1 MQRIDRMVR
10 QLVSQDVAR
19 TNAAAAYLVLR
30 KRRDEQEDADAYLMA
45 LGVPVTPVIGDA
57 LLELEL
63 SGAALGGPHIF

>member
-19 TNAAAAYLVLR
+19 TNAAAAYLALR
-30 KRRDEQEDADAYLMA
+30 KRRHEQEDADAYLTA

-57 LLELEL
+57 LLELGL
-63 SGAALGGPHIF
+63 SGAALGGAHIS

>member
-19 TNAAAAYLVLR
+19 TNAATAYLALR
-30 KRRDEQEDADAYLMA
+30 KRRDEQEDADAYLTA